1 MHRNTP
7 LKSPTH
13 VIKAPR
19 GIVKVNREATMILV
33 ADICM
38 SVFCS
43 GNWSGGELS
52 CELMAGRLG
61 KRILRAG
68 KSQSIFFA
76 MEIFYTCI

>member
-1 MHRNTP
+1 MNRNTP

-13 VIKAPR
+13 VIKAPW
-19 GIVKVNREATMILV
+19 GIVNVNREAMRILV

-38 SVFCS
+38 SVFYS
-43 GNWSGGELS
+43 GNRSGSELS
-52 CELMAGRLG
+52 WELG
-61 KRILRAG
+61 KHILRAG